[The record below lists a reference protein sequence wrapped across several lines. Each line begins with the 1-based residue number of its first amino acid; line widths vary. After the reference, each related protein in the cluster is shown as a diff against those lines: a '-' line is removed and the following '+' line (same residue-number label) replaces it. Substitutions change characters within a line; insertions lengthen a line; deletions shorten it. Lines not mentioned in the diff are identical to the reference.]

1 MNVFRKVQGN
11 LCDFHVVELLPGPP
25 ENVEVEPLGER
36 SLKVEWSMP
45 RANSHSIS
53 EFAVN
58 LTALKSFD
66 LNSEEDT
73 QSNITG
79 NSIIRKVLAQLL

>member
-1 MNVFRKVQGN
+1 
-11 LCDFHVVELLPGPP
+11 
-25 ENVEVEPLGER
+25 
-36 SLKVEWSMP
+36 MP

-53 EFAVN
+53 EFLVN

-79 NSIIRKVLAQLL
+79 NSILRKVSTYLIVVEHTECSIPGA